1 MINLNHAFIERQPE
15 WAKRH
20 DKVILLHDN
29 APSHTS
35 KLAKGTL
42 KSLGWHILLPFDLA
56 TSNYRLFASMGHA
69 FAEQHFSNFKVV
81 RKWLNEWFAAKEKQF
96 FW

>member
-1 MINLNHAFIERQPE
+1 MINLNHAFIEKRLE
-15 WAKRH
+15 LAKRH
-20 DKVILLHDN
+20 GKVILLHNN

-56 TSNYRLFASMGHA
+56 TSNYRLFASMGHTL
-69 FAEQHFSNFKVV
+69 AEQHFSNFK
-81 RKWLNEWFAAKEKQF
+81 
-96 FW
+96 